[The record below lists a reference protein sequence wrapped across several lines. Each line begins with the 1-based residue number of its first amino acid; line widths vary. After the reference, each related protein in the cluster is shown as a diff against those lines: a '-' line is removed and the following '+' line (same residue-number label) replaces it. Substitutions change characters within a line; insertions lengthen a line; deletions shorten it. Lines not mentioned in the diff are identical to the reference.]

1 MQRHGGMQGR
11 AHVTLPVYSSVH
23 LKHGTPTVCQGL
35 PMPRVCCLSLVSGP
49 HQTDSPGSSA
59 GAPWSREGLCSQ
71 ATHWAFAASPKQQCS
86 VMPSIIVPFWP
97 LPTPRRMASKFLSQL
112 VSNNIQ
118 MVLPQAQQPS
128 LSRTTGAKT
137 KVGPGTLFCCLSKSR
152 GLWTS
157 VSFTLRK

>member
-1 MQRHGGMQGR
+1 MCKGMGVGR
-11 AHVTLPVYSSVH
+11 AWHMQPCQSIHQS
-23 LKHGTPTVCQGL
+23 TPTVCQGL
-35 PMPRVCCLSLVSGP
+35 PVPGVCCLSLVSGP

-118 MVLPQAQQPS
+118 MVLPQAQQPL